1 MTIEKDRA
9 EMERDLARDRQ
20 KITFARRPIRVVAL
34 FARVCVD
41 GVRGA
46 LRWLHRHRFL
56 ALYPLLLLVVLVS
69 LAASITGPHTPFITD
84 ARITTEFVV
93 WWLGLGVLSSIGLGT
108 GMHSGLLFL
117 FPHIL
122 KVCRSAEACDGVG
135 FDTRNN
141 MWFTMGGE
149 DLFEC
154 DNVSKDDTWM
164 NVGLAVLPAAVTW
177 GAGTAIGVILPYS
190 LNYLTATAGKENEDL
205 YDLENEDVGEMTRM
219 QRKIHDCKVWMISFM
234 KTHGFWGLVAM
245 SSWPNAAFD
254 LCGIC
259 CGTFMMP
266 FWSFLGAVLIG
277 KGLVKAP
284 MQAAVM
290 STVFSTGPRTYIIG
304 TIASAFPPGWGVR
317 DFLNDGAA
325 KAIGKMNGKKKTA
338 AAKGGL
344 SLSTMWGYLITIFV
358 AYFATSCIEQMAQMK
373 QANIDKK
380 EVERKLGHRRS
391 VRRSLGSTPKKYL

>member
-154 DNVSKDDTWM
+154 DNVSKDDTWR
-164 NVGLAVLPAAVTW
+164 NVWLAVLPAAVTW
-177 GAGTAIGVILPYS
+177 GAGTAIGEIPPYWIS
-190 LNYLTATAGKENEDL
+190 YLAATAGKENDDL

-234 KTHGFWGLVAM
+234 KTHGF
-245 SSWPNAAFD
+245 
-254 LCGIC
+254 
-259 CGTFMMP
+259 
-266 FWSFLGAVLIG
+266 LGVSRDVVL
-277 KGLVKAP
+277 A
-284 MQAAVM
+284 
-290 STVFSTGPRTYIIG
+290 
-304 TIASAFPPGWGVR
+304 
-317 DFLNDGAA
+317 
-325 KAIGKMNGKKKTA
+325 
-338 AAKGGL
+338 
-344 SLSTMWGYLITIFV
+344 
-358 AYFATSCIEQMAQMK
+358 
-373 QANIDKK
+373 
-380 EVERKLGHRRS
+380 ERR
-391 VRRSLGSTPKKYL
+391 V